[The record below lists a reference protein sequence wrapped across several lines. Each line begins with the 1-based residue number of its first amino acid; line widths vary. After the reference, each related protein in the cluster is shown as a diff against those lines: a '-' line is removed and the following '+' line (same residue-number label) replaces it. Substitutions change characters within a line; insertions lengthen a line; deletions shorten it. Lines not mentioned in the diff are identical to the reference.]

1 MKKLLLFGCILFSI
15 NTFAQQNTPAPLKI
29 TTDHYTISGGVLAAA
44 NYSKFRP
51 TSTAAIESNQWKWGY
66 AGGVWFNFPA
76 GNKFSIEPQV
86 MYSLVGGK
94 YVGNAVSTKIEQDLG
109 YISVP
114 VFLKFDVARSLALM
128 VGPQFDFLMN
138 AKEKESGTENKGT
151 FENTNFAVTGGLEFF
166 PHGRVSI
173 YARYSYGF
181 SDVSH
186 APLVPEMQNQNIQAG
201 LKLKIF
207 GKHVPADSDGDGIAD
222 KDDKCPNVAGLQR
235 YQGCPI
241 PDTDG
246 DGINDEVDKC
256 PTVPGVAKYAGCPI
270 PDTDG
275 DGINDEEDKCPTV
288 PGVAKYAGCPIPD
301 TDGDG
306 INDEEDKCPTVAGVA
321 KYQGCPIP
329 DTDGDGVNDEDDR
342 CPTVAGPASNA
353 GCPVI
358 ENFSSDRVT
367 FASSKAMLTKSGEKE
382 LDRAII
388 YLNKYPDLN
397 VKLTG
402 YTDSTGSD
410 KINTPLS
417 EKRAEAAMAYL
428 VSKGIKTSRLRAE
441 GLGAADP
448 VADNKTVKGRAANR
462 RVEIKVQ

>member
-1 MKKLLLFGCILFSI
+1 MKKLLLLSGMLISLS
-15 NTFAQQNTPAPLKI
+15 TFAQQNEITPLKI
-29 TTDHYTISGGVLAAA
+29 TKDHYTMSGGLLAGA
-44 NYSKFRP
+44 NYSQFRLGSNSPVTSNKWKF
-51 TSTAAIESNQWKWGY
+51 GY
-66 AGGVWFNFPA
+66 AGGVWLNFPISR
-76 GNKFSIEPQV
+76 KFSIEPQGL
-86 MYSLVGGK
+86 YSLVGGK
-94 YVGNAVSTKIEQDLG
+94 YVYNGSVNQDLG

-114 VFLKFDVARSLALM
+114 VFLKFDLSKSLALM
-128 VGPQFDFLMN
+128 AGPQVDFLMN
-138 AKEKESGTENKGT
+138 GEEKESGIGNKGAY
-151 FENTNFAVTGGLEFF
+151 NKNDIAATGGLELF

-181 SDVSH
+181 TNVSK
-186 APLVPEMQNQNIQAG
+186 ADFVPEMYNQNIQAG
-201 LKLKIF
+201 LKLKLF
-207 GKHVPADSDGDGIAD
+207 GKHIAADSDGDGI
-222 KDDKCPNVAGLQR
+222 KDDVDKCPNVPGLQR

-246 DGINDEVDKC
+246 DGINDEIDKC
-256 PTVPGVAKYAGCPI
+256 PTVAGVAKYNGCPI

-275 DGINDEEDKCPTV
+275 DGINDELDKCPTV
-288 PGVAKYAGCPIPD
+288 AGVAKYQGCPIPD

-329 DTDGDGVNDEDDR
+329 DTDGDGVNDENDR
-342 CPTVAGPASNA
+342 CPTVAGPADNG

-358 ENFSSDRVT
+358 ENFHSNRVT
-367 FASSKAMLTKSGEKE
+367 FASGKSVLTKSGKKE
-382 LDRAII
+382 LDLAIA
-388 YLNKYPDLN
+388 YLDKYPDVN

-417 EKRAEAAMAYL
+417 EKRAQAAMEYL
-428 VSKGIKTSRLRAE
+428 VSKGIASSRLIAE
-441 GLGAADP
+441 GQGAANP
-448 VADNKTVKGRAANR
+448 VSSNKTVAGRAENR